1 MSATATTPRQR
12 LRWYSPRSIWR
23 SILLRPR
30 VYFAAAI
37 AIAALLLLPRSLS
50 LSVRCASAWCLGGAT
65 YLALAWRL
73 MRSCHSDRIRSRAA
87 RQDDSGTV
95 ILALILLAL
104 FSSFAAIFGLITQA
118 RTVPV
123 DEKALYLALAAATI
137 FTSWSVMQVAF
148 ALHYAHEYY
157 APHDDAHD
165 DVKASAGGLTFP
177 GDEHPDYWDF
187 LYFAISIGAA
197 SQTSDVSIRSKSLRH
212 LVNLHS
218 VVAFFFNTMVLA
230 MMINLAAGLAS
241 M

>member
-1 MSATATTPRQR
+1 MSATVTTPRQR

-23 SILLRPR
+23 SIVLRPR
-30 VYFAAAI
+30 VYLAAAV

-95 ILALILLAL
+95 ILLLILLAL

-118 RTVPV
+118 KAAPA
-123 DEKALYLALAAATI
+123 DAKALYLALAAATI

-157 APHDDAHD
+157 APHDDGRT
-165 DVKASAGGLTFP
+165 SAGGLTFP